1 MCGMMITVLIFRNF
15 WEIVKSFS
23 LEQQQRLLLFVTGS
37 NRVPVGGTRN
47 MHFKISK
54 LPFPNPTKTHM

>member
-1 MCGMMITVLIFRNF
+1 MILYRLFFRNF
-15 WEIVKSFS
+15 WDIVNSFS